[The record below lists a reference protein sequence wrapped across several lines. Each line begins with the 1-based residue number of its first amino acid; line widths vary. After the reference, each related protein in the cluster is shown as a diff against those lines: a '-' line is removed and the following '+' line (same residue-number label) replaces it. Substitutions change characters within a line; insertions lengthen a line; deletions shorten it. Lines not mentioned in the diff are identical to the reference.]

1 MKYSFEE
8 KKNKKLSLLDVEVSR
23 DGNKFVTAVY
33 RKPTFSG
40 VYTHCDSFY
49 LLHVNLAL
57 FILWLSDVFQLVPAG
72 LTFTIN

>member
-8 KKNKKLSLLDVEVSR
+8 EKNKKLSLLDVEVSR

-33 RKPTFSG
+33 RKLTFSG
-40 VYTHCDSFY
+40 VYTRCDSFY

-57 FILWLSDVFQLVPAG
+57 FILWLSDVSQFVPAG
-72 LTFTIN
+72 LTFTMN